1 MVLALALSLTGCA
14 GGNLNGAETIATLD
28 GSTNITLGEFNLM
41 LRYQQAQMES
51 YYGALMGGNMYQ
63 QDITGDGTL
72 YGDTAKETL
81 MEEFKKMYI
90 MEAEASNYGVA
101 LTDAEKEAV
110 AAAAGKFLEDNTDGA
125 KKAATA
131 DQKTVER
138 LLTLLTIN
146 EKMYDALTQD
156 VDTEVSDAEAAQK
169 RIDYV
174 YVSTLGTE
182 QDEAGNTIEL
192 TDAEKAQK
200 KADLQAVLDEAKKSG
215 DLDAAAQ
222 AKEMTASSTAYG
234 ADSTYPS
241 EEVRKAA
248 DALKEGEF
256 ADIVETENGYY
267 LIRLASMLDRDATDS
282 RKTSIVQERRD
293 ELFAEKYRKL
303 QEAHT
308 FEKKDDVMAKLTFE
322 RTFSLKAAETTEP

>member
-1 MVLALALSLTGCA
+1 MKKRTAWIMAMALALALSLTGCA
-14 GGNLNGAETIATLD
+14 RGNLNGAETIAVLD

-51 YYGALMGGNMYQ
+51 YYGAIMGGNMYQ
-63 QDITGDGTL
+63 QDLAGDGTL

-81 MEEFKKMYI
+81 MEEFKKMYM
-90 MEAEASNYGVA
+90 MEAEAPGYGVA
-101 LTDAEKEAV
+101 LTDGEKEAITE
-110 AAAAGKFLEDNTDGA
+110 AAGKFLEANTEGA

-146 EKMYDALTQD
+146 EKMYDALTRD

-182 QDEAGNTIEL
+182 QDEAGNTMEL

-200 KADLQAVLDEAKKSG
+200 KADLQAVLEEARKSG

-222 AKEMTASSTAYG
+222 TKELTASSATYG
-234 ADSTYPS
+234 ADSTYPA

-256 ADIVETENGYY
+256 ADLVETDTIWSVWQVLWTGMPRTAGRLPLYRSAGR
-267 LIRLASMLDRDATDS
+267 LSLRKSIRSFRRFIPLN
-282 RKTSIVQERRD
+282 RKMT
-293 ELFAEKYRKL
+293 
-303 QEAHT
+303 
-308 FEKKDDVMAKLTFE
+308 
-322 RTFSLKAAETTEP
+322 